1 MTEMLKIENLSKFF
15 PAARKGVFGDRRF
28 VKAVDRVSFSI
39 ENSETLGLV
48 GESGCGKS
56 TLGRAIL
63 KLLEPTGGRIIF
75 NEDDIT
81 KFSRKEMKP
90 YRRNMQMIFQDPYA
104 SLNPRMTVDSIV
116 GEPLKVHRLCKSK
129 NEISERIRELLQVVG
144 LPTSAAKRYPG
155 EFSGG
160 QRQRI
165 MIARILS
172 TNPALVICDEAV
184 SALDVSIQ
192 SQILNLLADLREE
205 FSMTYI
211 FISHDLGV
219 VKFISDRIAVMYLG
233 RIVEMDETNDLYS
246 NPLHPYT
253 KSLLSSI
260 PSIKSSSELKVLKG
274 ETPSPIETPTGC
286 YFHPRC
292 NFVMDVCRR
301 DTPELRDVG
310 DGHLVACHLM
320 EV

>member
-1 MTEMLKIENLSKFF
+1 MTEILKIENLSKFF
-15 PAARKGVFGDRRF
+15 PAGRNGFFGDRRF